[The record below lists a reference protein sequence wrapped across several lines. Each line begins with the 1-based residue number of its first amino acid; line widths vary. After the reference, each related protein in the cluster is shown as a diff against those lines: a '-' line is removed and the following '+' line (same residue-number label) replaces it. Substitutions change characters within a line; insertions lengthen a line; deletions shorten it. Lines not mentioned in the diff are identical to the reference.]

1 MSKRVHRDVPSE
13 PQTEPAKGQS
23 PRVPLATLGAVAIVA
38 VFGYITQRQ
47 TNELRRVVDFRLD
60 QIDTRLVQLFAKV
73 DAVGTRA
80 AASNRSGPDP
90 NRVYTI
96 KTDGSPSK
104 GPLTAAVTIAE
115 FSDFQ

>member
-1 MSKRVHRDVPSE
+1 MSKRSQRNAPAE
-13 PQTEPAKGQS
+13 APTEPEKRQW
-23 PRVPLATLGAVAIVA
+23 PLVPLATLGAVAIIG
-38 VFGYITQRQ
+38 VFGYISQRQ
-47 TNELRRVVDFRLD
+47 AKDLRRVVDYRLD
-60 QIDTRLVQLFAKV
+60 QIDTRLAQLSAKV

-90 NRVYTI
+90 NLVYTI
-96 KTDGSPSK
+96 KTAGSPSK